1 MDLAEQFRRHHTGR
15 SRRLSAMSD
24 LVLVLN
30 AGSSS
35 IKFGLFE
42 IVRCEPSLLCKG
54 LLDEHETRPRLV
66 AKSPTGET
74 LFEKQRTASDDDGGR
89 LFADVLAFIEDRF
102 GEASLRALGHRIVHG
117 GPDYSGPV
125 TLTDQVYARLD
136 ALTPLAP
143 LHQPRCLAPVRA
155 IRAIRP
161 SLMQIACFDTAFHHG
176 LTPPA
181 SRFAIPKRHEARGL
195 RRYGFHGLSFEY
207 VAGRLADIA
216 PELAAERIVIA
227 HLGNGASLC
236 ALRDGCSLDTTMG
249 LTPLDGLVMGT
260 RCGTIDPGVL
270 LYLLQHER
278 MSAEDLQHLLYHESG
293 LLGVSGLSA
302 DMRTLLA
309 SSESGA
315 REAVDL
321 FTFRAAQEIA
331 VMANTLG
338 GLDGLVFTG
347 GIGEHAKEI
356 RSAIGER
363 LGWLGLRIDDAANDQ
378 GRERIS
384 DEYSA
389 VDVFVIPTNEELA
402 IARHCVAVLRSTDAA
417 STFVR

>member
-1 MDLAEQFRRHHTGR
+1 MTADA
-15 SRRLSAMSD
+15 
-24 LVLVLN
+24 VLVLN

-35 IKFGLFE
+35 IKFGLFG
-42 IVRCEPSLLCKG
+42 ISADEPALLCKG
-54 LLDEHETRPRLV
+54 LLDEHEAKPRLV
-66 AKSPTGET
+66 AKSASGET
-74 LFEKQRTASDDDGGR
+74 LFETQREASDADGGH
-89 LFADVLAFIEDRF
+89 LFADVLGFIGDRY
-102 GEASLRALGHRIVHG
+102 GDHRLRAVGHRIVHG

-125 TLTDQVYARLD
+125 ELTDEVYARLE

-143 LHQPRCLAPVRA
+143 LHQPRCLAPVHPVRT
-155 IRAIRP
+155 IKP
-161 SLMQIACFDTAFHHG
+161 ELTQIACFDTAFHH
-176 LTPPA
+176 TMA
-181 SRFAIPKRHEARGL
+181 SPVNRFAIPRRYEAHGL

-207 VAGRLADIA
+207 VAGRLTGIA
-216 PELAAERIVIA
+216 PELADKRVVIA

-236 ALRDGCSLDTTMG
+236 ALRDGRSVDTTMG

-270 LYLLQHER
+270 LYLLQQEK
-278 MSAEDLQHLLYHESG
+278 MTTEDLQHLLYHECG

-309 SSESGA
+309 TSEASA

-363 LGWLGLRIDDAANDQ
+363 LAWLGVRIDAAANDE
-378 GRERIS
+378 GHESINAG
-384 DEYSA
+384 DSA
-389 VDVFVIPTNEELA
+389 VSVFVIPTNEELT
-402 IARHCVAVLRSTDAA
+402 IARHCKAVLMN
-417 STFVR
+417 